1 MQNFKRSET
10 IIKSIIFIF
19 VCILILGPIY
29 FMLSRSFEN
38 NVLVNYTSIFTD
50 KDINIAVNFFNSF
63 FVSGVSIIL
72 VVTITSLA
80 AFAFS
85 KLSFKGKDVIYVT
98 LMMGM
103 MIPTSTILL
112 PLFRITKM
120 MGLVN
125 HTASLIGPYTTLM
138 AVFCLLILKNY
149 YDTIPNQIMEAAKI
163 DGCSQ
168 FRTLTSI
175 VFPLSYPALIVV
187 IVWTFLQCWN
197 ELLLAM
203 IFLNDKSQMTITLVP
218 IQMFYSFV
226 RVQQLGKMF
235 AAFTVTVSPV
245 VILYVFMQKYFVY
258 GITGGAV
265 KE

>member
-19 VCILILGPIY
+19 VCIVILGPIY

-38 NVLVNYTSIFTD
+38 NGLANYTSIFTD
-50 KDINIAVNFFNSF
+50 KEINIAVNFFNSF
-63 FVSGVSIIL
+63 FVSAISIAL
-72 VVTITSLA
+72 VVTITSLS

-85 KLSFKGKDVIYVT
+85 KLSFKGKNVIYIT
-98 LMMGM
+98 LLMGM

-112 PLFRITKM
+112 PLFKITKM
-120 MGLVN
+120 MGLIN
-125 HTASLIGPYTTLM
+125 HTSSLIGPYTNLM

-149 YDTIPNQIMEAAKI
+149 YDTIPKQILEAAKI

-168 FRTLTSI
+168 LRALASI
-175 VFPLSYPALIVV
+175 IFPMSYPALIVV

-203 IFLNDKSQMTITLVP
+203 IFLSDKSQITITLVP

-235 AAFTVTVSPV
+235 AAFVVTESPV
-245 VILYVFMQKYFVY
+245 VILYVLMRNILYTV
-258 GITGGAV
+258 
-265 KE
+265 